1 VNALASF
8 IFNFIASIGAWVI
21 GFIESLGGLALF
33 LVEIIS
39 RSAAVLKRPS
49 LLIKQMYSVG
59 VKTLLIIIVSG
70 VFVGMVLGL
79 QFNAILE
86 NFGAESQLGLG
97 VALTLVRELGP
108 VFTGLLFSG
117 RACSALTAEIGLMK
131 ATQQLDA
138 MEMMAV
144 NPVDRVIA
152 PRYWAGVISVPLLAA
167 IFTSLGVFGGYFIGV
182 TVLGG
187 DSGLYWSVI
196 ENGTDFY
203 EDILNGFIKA
213 TVFGVV
219 ITLIAVMQGYR
230 AAPTSEGVSAATT
243 RTVVVASLAV
253 LGLDFILT
261 SLMFA

>member
-1 VNALASF
+1 MSSLYQ
-8 IFNFIASIGAWVI
+8 FIASIGAWVF
-21 GFIESLGGLALF
+21 GFIYHLGYLATF
-33 LVEIIS
+33 FFEIVS
-39 RSAAVLKRPS
+39 RSAIILRRPS
-49 LLIKQMYSVG
+49 LLIKQLYFVG
-59 VKTLLIIIVSG
+59 VKTLIIIIVSG

-167 IFTSLGVFGGYFIGV
+167 IFTLLGIYGGYFIGV

-187 DSGLYWSVI
+187 DPGIYWSVI

-213 TVFGVV
+213 VVFGAV
-219 ITLIAVMQGYR
+219 ITLIAVAQGYK

-243 RTVVVASLAV
+243 STVVIASLAV

-261 SLMFA
+261 ALMFA

>member
-1 VNALASF
+1 MFNRLA
-8 IFNFIASIGAWVI
+8 NFIASIGANVI
-21 GFIESLGGLALF
+21 NAIYQLGFLATF
-33 LVEIIS
+33 LVEIVI
-39 RSAAVLKRPS
+39 RSGSVLKRPS
-49 LLIKQMYSVG
+49 LLITQLFSVG
-59 VKTLLIIIVSG
+59 VKTLIIILVSG

-131 ATQQLDA
+131 ATEQLDA

-144 NPVDRVIA
+144 NPVARIIA

-167 IFTSLGVFGGYFIGV
+167 IFTILGIYGGYFIGV

-187 DSGLYWSVI
+187 DSGIYWSVI
-196 ENGTDFY
+196 QNGTDFY

-213 TVFGVV
+213 FVFGAV
-219 ITLIAVMQGYR
+219 ITLIAVARGYR
-230 AAPTSEGVSAATT
+230 AVPTSEGVSAATT
-243 RTVVVASLAV
+243 STVVISSLAV
-253 LGLDFILT
+253 LGLDFVLT
-261 SLMFA
+261 SLMFGA